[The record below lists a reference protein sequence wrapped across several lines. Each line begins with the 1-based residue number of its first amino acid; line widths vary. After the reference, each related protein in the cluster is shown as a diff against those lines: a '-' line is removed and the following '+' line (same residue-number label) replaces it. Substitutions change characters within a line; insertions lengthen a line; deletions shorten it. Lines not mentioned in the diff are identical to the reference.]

1 MATKKR
7 KRFAEGGISEAEDK
21 AAGLKASEGDKVGFF
36 ERLRMGNIDQEGS
49 EAYNRFGAGRG
60 KAERSKANQST
71 SGEVSPNVYRVD
83 SGPGAMADEDK
94 PSTDVYRV
102 DSGPG
107 KMSSGASKPS
117 PARKPAA
124 AASQP
129 TKGSSAYRVDSGP
142 GKLNMD
148 ADKSYTRRMGAT
160 AEELAKPYTRKMGA
174 TEDEIANYKPPVK
187 NPNYSNEGRG
197 RASGRASVDQIP
209 TDRFGPVS
217 GERVT
222 GTEFSRNAA
231 NTLAAMG
238 PGKLA
243 GVGAIGMEMRGAKSA
258 GEAVKKASDAST
270 RGAVAAQKRAALKK
284 QAEEGIERN
293 LADEFKGYSSSAAEK
308 AVAAK
313 QRAAAQQRADKT
325 TNPLAWMAGPK
336 GMADDF
342 KRGGK
347 VKAKAPM
354 KKMASGGSTSKA
366 SSRADGIAQRGKTR
380 GKIY

>member
-21 AAGLKASEGDKVGFF
+21 AAGLKASEGEKVGFF

-94 PSTDVYRV
+94 PSTNVYRV

-107 KMSSGASKPS
+107 KMSSGASKPA
-117 PARKPAA
+117 PIRKPAA
-124 AASQP
+124 PVSTP
-129 TKGSSAYRVDSGP
+129 TKGSSPYRVDSGP

-174 TEDEIANYKPPVK
+174 TEDEIANYKPAAK

-197 RASGRASVDQIP
+197 KASSRASVDQIP

-222 GTEFSRNAA
+222 GSEFSRNAA

-284 QAEEGIERN
+284 RAEEGIERN
-293 LADEFKGYSSSAAEK
+293 LKSEFKDLSAA
-308 AVAAK
+308 AAK
-313 QRAAAQQRADKT
+313 AEREKT

>member
-142 GKLNMD
+142 GSMGT
-148 ADKSYTRRMGAT
+148 SYSNEGRSSKT
-160 AEELAKPYTRKMGA
+160 AKVDTS
-174 TEDEIANYKPPVK
+174 
-187 NPNYSNEGRG
+187 NYSNEGRG
-197 RASGRASVDQIP
+197 RQLSLEQQYARAEAEARTPEGKAKRKQQEEAQ
-209 TDRFGPVS
+209 GL
-217 GERVT
+217 ERVT
-222 GTEFSRNAA
+222 PETALMPGGGLKALSGLAKKLATPKMATYTQPA
-231 NTLAAMG
+231 LAA
-238 PGKLA
+238 PTKRLPYD
-243 GVGAIGMEMRGAKSA
+243 
-258 GEAVKKASDAST
+258 KA
-270 RGAVAAQKRAALKK
+270 GAVTRAREA
-284 QAEEGIERN
+284 
-293 LADEFKGYSSSAAEK
+293 
-308 AVAAK
+308 
-313 QRAAAQQRADKT
+313 RAAARQEEMLKENAARYGLDPKA
-325 TNPLAWMAGPK
+325 PGYEAAAGAIRK
-336 GMADDF
+336 DLGGKDFSF

>member
-21 AAGLKASEGDKVGFF
+21 AAGLKASEGEKVGFF

-71 SGEVSPNVYRVD
+71 AGEVSPNVYRVD
-83 SGPGAMADEDK
+83 SGPGSMEDENK

-107 KMSSGASKPS
+107 KMSSGASKPT

-124 AASQP
+124 AVSQP
-129 TKGSSAYRVDSGP
+129 TKGSSPYRVDSGP

-160 AEELAKPYTRKMGA
+160 AEER
-174 TEDEIANYKPPVK
+174 ANYKPPAK

-197 RASGRASVDQIP
+197 KASGRASVDQIP

-222 GTEFSRNAA
+222 GSEFSRNAA

-293 LADEFKGYSSSAAEK
+293 LQSEFKDLSAA
-308 AVAAK
+308 AAK
-313 QRAAAQQRADKT
+313 AEREKT